1 MSGATINQF
10 TSTCFELFE
19 TVPVLNPIIGSNV
32 QEVFPSTSLDEG
44 SLDFEYETDRNIF
57 LDLCD
62 TYLLLK
68 VKLQDSAI
76 PVKLEEGT
84 KHDVYPVNKFLH

>member
-32 QEVFPSTSLDEG
+32 QEVFPSTSLDER
-44 SLDFEYETDRNIF
+44 SFEYEYETDRNNF
-57 LDLCD
+57 LDFGD

-76 PVKLEEGT
+76 SVKREEGK
-84 KHDVYPVNKFLH
+84 KHDVYPVNFF